1 MGASNHHAWPQK
13 ILYILIL
20 FSFGIIAHFGYA
32 TMHQDRILYR
42 RAEQQ
47 LQAGNPER
55 ASHFYQQALDQG
67 LQWPR
72 ALIRVVEAAL
82 KAGNLDSA
90 VQGLNNLLDS
100 KAKPLP
106 TELLR
111 LAGLFDQFDRPLLA
125 RDLLEHYPRQLMSS
139 PELSFY
145 LAGLYRRTGWVA
157 EADLLYARLENIPE
171 WQTAVAINRAE
182 MASQSG
188 RFDQAEHILRRLLDS
203 DPDNRTARILLGRV
217 LSWMGR
223 IDEAILQYK
232 AALGTQP

>member
-1 MGASNHHAWPQK
+1 MAPHPHHARAQK
-13 ILYILIL
+13 ALYILIL
-20 FSFGIIAHFGYA
+20 IGFGILAHFGYA
-32 TMHQDRILYR
+32 TVHQDRILYR

-47 LQAGNPER
+47 LQAGNPALA
-55 ASHFYQQALDQG
+55 ASLYQQALDQG

-72 ALIRVVEAAL
+72 ALIRVMEAAL
-82 KAGNLDSA
+82 KTGNPAAARQSLD
-90 VQGLNNLLDS
+90 NLLDS

-106 TELLR
+106 GELLR

-125 RDLLEHYPRQLMSS
+125 KDLLEHYPRQLLSS

-145 LAGLYRRTGWVA
+145 LAGLYRRTGRVA

-232 AALGTQP
+232 AALGIET